1 MAPLADPLDL
11 LGHWDG
17 ANLAVVVDATR
28 SDLAPGTISRIEL
41 EDPDP
46 TAPADSGSGRGPDL
60 GRSSTHGIG
69 LIGVLRLAR
78 AVRQAPLRTVVVG
91 VEGED
96 FRQGTE
102 LSSVVKTAVDKAATC
117 VLELVEEALK
127 CA

>member
-1 MAPLADPLDL
+1 LDL

-46 TAPADSGSGRGPDL
+46 AAPADSGSGRGPDL

-102 LSSVVKTAVDKAATC
+102 LSRVVKTAVDKAATC